1 MLCLRAGYNHG
12 SLGQE
17 HNSRDGVGGLRSR
30 ERARS
35 VPDQPVNT
43 GNPRSVADS
52 PIDRLTCVLAAC

>member
-30 ERARS
+30 ELARR
-35 VPDQPVNT
+35 VPDEVVDGGLSPSLPGNVAGMATRVDPV
-43 GNPRSVADS
+43 
-52 PIDRLTCVLAAC
+52 